1 MIIYIA
7 VDKIGIVGIGIN
19 PEILMNRF
27 PRCKVYSWDTYYEVC
42 DVKHDFSELTPY
54 TGEFANELDNGEV
67 ILEIY
72 NKGDLIDVILL

>member
-1 MIIYIA
+1 MTIYIV
-7 VDKIGIVGIGIN
+7 VDNMGIVGIGIN

-27 PRCKVYSWDTYYEVC
+27 PKCKVYSWDTYYEVC
-42 DVKHDFSELTPY
+42 DVKYDFSELTPY